1 IPNFYIQIQI
11 STTGANRNMPPRIPA
26 RLTAQCCTASIE
38 RSGPSS
44 LVGLFNALS
53 IQTRSASILASLSD
67 NPGAHQKRVR
77 VGRGPSSGKGKTSGR
92 GHKGQKQHGK
102 VKPWFQGG
110 QTPLVVQRGKLGF
123 ENFRAPILSEV
134 NLDKLQEWIDS
145 GRIDVTKQITPR
157 ELIQSNLIG
166 SIKDGIKL
174 LARGADSLKQPI
186 DIVVSRAS
194 ASAIGAVEKAGG
206 KIMTRYYTKQA
217 ITRLVNGKSF
227 HTDKPL
233 PTGPEH
239 VGPVLEE
246 IRKNGFSYRLPDPTA
261 RWDIEYYRDPAHR
274 GYMSHTLQPGESPSL
289 FFKVPPAQ
297 LSKQPRKKKK
307 GAKQEETKLWEK
319 SAILSSAFCQRGS
332 LRYVPPVPPMA
343 PSCFSTW
350 ALPKATPRAYYLP
363 QATKR
368 RHGRVRLGLGIQ
380 QTSQEETMSLFGTS
394 PPNESTPSTAPSMAR
409 SRNSLFDD
417 DGPITRSAS
426 DTLFNDDDD
435 FRGSGANSPWDL
447 PTPRKQQ
454 SRVDLLRGLLDGVEV
469 PDSYI
474 EAFDRATQEDGSG
487 NKVTSAGVTKTLAA
501 AKLGADDQ
509 AQIMGM
515 LAPAGHL
522 EPISR
527 NEFNVLLALIG
538 LAQEGEAVSLDGVD
552 ERRRNLPQPQLLSSS
567 ITKPVFPST
576 AELGAKPP
584 QKPDSPT
591 TSFNS
596 QPRARKPSMDGPE
609 DDPWSS
615 SDLHRNHNH
624 GDTLKSNG
632 TTHSDSRVN
641 GNGYGNSDAPDMHTR
656 TTSNFTTNTVTSTG
670 GAGPQSARG
679 SVSANP
685 GGWGYFDGNNA
696 GGFGDAPSNNP
707 TSPFGVPG
715 SEGRDPRI
723 NPTASHTRTISGGR
737 TGSAVEENIMVTLMP
752 EKEGV
757 FLFQH
762 HNYEVTS
769 SRRGSK
775 VIRRY
780 SDFVWLLD
788 CLHKRYPFRALPL
801 LPPKRVA
808 VNGNHLSNDG
818 AFIEKRRRGLARFL
832 NTIVRHPVLGQEQ
845 LVIMFLTVSTE
856 LSVWRKQAAISVVD
870 EFAGKPL
877 PADLEASLPP
887 TLEELFERT
896 RQGVKRSAELY
907 ISTCNIMDR
916 LVKRSEGVAAD
927 HGRMAMSLTSLT
939 EASSDTYATDTN
951 DVPLLNDGLV
961 AMSRHLQLTQ
971 SLMEDESK
979 AWDAGVLEDLKR
991 QRDALVSIRDL
1002 FDRRERLDKDNIPY
1016 LERRIQS
1023 NETKLAGL
1031 RSKPDGMIRPGEIEK
1046 VVEAIIKDKESIV
1059 NQHNRSIFVKEC
1071 IKDELIYFQQ
1081 TQFHVSRWN
1090 QDWAQERVKY
1100 SEMLADN
1107 WRRLMD
1113 ELEGM
1118 PLGD

>member
-1 IPNFYIQIQI
+1 
-11 STTGANRNMPPRIPA
+11 MPPRIPA
-26 RLTAQCCTASIE
+26 QLTAQCCRASIE
-38 RSGPSS
+38 KSNPSS
-44 LVGLFNALS
+44 LVGLFSALS
-53 IQTRSASILASLSD
+53 IQTRNASILASLSD
-67 NPGAHQKRVR
+67 NPGAHQKRIR
-77 VGRGPSSGKGKTSGR
+77 LGRGPSSGKGKTSGR
-92 GHKGQKQHGK
+92 GHNGQKQHGK

-123 ENFRAPILSEV
+123 DNLRAAIMSEV
-134 NLDKLQEWIDS
+134 NLDKLQEWIDA
-145 GRIDVTKQITPR
+145 GRIDVTQKITPK
-157 ELIQSNLIG
+157 ELIESNLIG
-166 SIKDGIKL
+166 TIKDGVKL

-194 ASAIGAVEKAGG
+194 ASAIEAVEKAGG

-217 ITRLVNGKSF
+217 ITRLVQGKSF

-239 VGPVLEE
+239 VGPVLEQV
-246 IRKNGFSYRLPDPTA
+246 RQKGFSYRLPDPTS

-289 FFKVPPAQ
+289 FFRVPPSQ
-297 LSKQPRKKKK
+297 LSKQQKKQK
-307 GAKQEETKLWEK
+307 GAKQEDTKL
-319 SAILSSAFCQRGS
+319 I
-332 LRYVPPVPPMA
+332 
-343 PSCFSTW
+343 
-350 ALPKATPRAYYLP
+350 
-363 QATKR
+363 
-368 RHGRVRLGLGIQ
+368 
-380 QTSQEETMSLFGTS
+380 TMSLFGTS
-394 PPNESTPSTAPSMAR
+394 PPNETSSSGNPSMAR
-409 SRNSLFDD
+409 SRNSLFDE
-417 DGPITRSAS
+417 DGPMTRSTS
-426 DTLFNDDDD
+426 DTLFNDDDLG
-435 FRGSGANSPWDL
+435 GSGAASPWDL

-454 SRVDLLRGLLDGVEV
+454 SRADVLRRLLDGVDV
-469 PDSYI
+469 SDTYI
-474 EAFDRATQEDGSG
+474 EAFDTAMREDGSSG
-487 NKVTSAGVTKTLAA
+487 KVTSSGVAKALAA
-501 AKLGADDQ
+501 AKLNADDQ
-509 AQIMGM
+509 AQIMGI
-515 LAPAGHL
+515 LAPGGNL
-522 EPISR
+522 DPIGR

-552 ERRRNLPQPQLLSSS
+552 ERRRRKLEQTYFPFPSISRHLPQPQLSS
-567 ITKPVFPST
+567 TVKKPIFPNT
-576 AELGAKPP
+576 AELAAKPP
-584 QKPDSPT
+584 QQPDPPSTPF
-591 TSFNS
+591 TSS
-596 QPRARKPSMDGPE
+596 RSRKLSMDGPE
-609 DDPWSS
+609 DDPWNSA
-615 SDLHRNHNH
+615 DVHKDHNH
-624 GDTLKSNG
+624 VETQKVNG
-632 TTHSDSRVN
+632 TGHTNATLN
-641 GNGYGNSDAPDMHTR
+641 GNGYSNPDAPDMHTR
-656 TTSNFTTNTVTSTG
+656 TTSNFTTTTVASA
-670 GAGPQSARG
+670 GAGSQSGG
-679 SVSANP
+679 SVSSNP
-685 GGWGYFDGNNA
+685 GGWGYFDGSNA
-696 GGFGDAPSNNP
+696 GGFGEPPSNNA
-707 TSPFGVPG
+707 TSPFGAGGAG
-715 SEGRDPRI
+715 SGEGRDLGSHPS
-723 NPTASHTRTISGGR
+723 ASHSRTISGSR
-737 TGSAVEENIMVTLMP
+737 TITSVDENILVTLMP

-832 NTIVRHPVLGQEQ
+832 NTLVRHPVLGQEQ
-845 LVIMFLTVSTE
+845 LVIMFLTVPTE

-870 EFAGKPL
+870 EFTGRPL
-877 PADLEASLPP
+877 PAGLEESLPP
-887 TLEELFERT
+887 SLNELFERT

-927 HGRMAMSLTSLT
+927 HGRLAMSLISLT
-939 EASSDTYATDTN
+939 ETSSETYATDTN
-951 DVPLLNDGLV
+951 DVPLLNDGLI
-961 AMSRHLQLTQ
+961 AMSKHLQTTQ

-991 QRDALVSIRDL
+991 QRDALVSLRDL

-1016 LERRIQS
+1016 LERRIQN

-1031 RSKPDGMIRPGEIEK
+1031 RSKPDGMVRPGEIEK

-1071 IKDELIYFQQ
+1071 IRDELIYFQQ

-1107 WRRLMD
+1107 WRRLLD
-1113 ELEGM
+1113 ELDGM

>member
-1 IPNFYIQIQI
+1 
-11 STTGANRNMPPRIPA
+11 MPPRIPV
-26 RLTAQCCTASIE
+26 RLTAQCCRASIE
-38 RSGPSS
+38 QSTHSS
-44 LVGLFNALS
+44 LAGLFSALS
-53 IQTRSASILASLSD
+53 IQTRSASILANLSD
-67 NPGAHQKRVR
+67 NPGAYQKRIR

-110 QTPLVVQRGKLGF
+110 QTPLIVQRGRLGF
-123 ENFRAPILSEV
+123 ENFRAPVLSEV
-134 NLDKLQEWIDS
+134 NLNKLQEWIDA
-145 GRIDVTKQITPR
+145 GRIDVTKKITPK
-157 ELIQSNLIG
+157 ELIQSNLVG
-166 SIKDGIKL
+166 TIKDGIKL
-174 LARGADSLKQPI
+174 LGRGAESLKQPI

-194 ASAIGAVEKAGG
+194 ASAIDAVEKAGG

-217 ITRLVNGKSF
+217 IKRLVEGKSF
-227 HTDKPL
+227 HTDRPL

-246 IRKNGFSYRLPDPTA
+246 VRKKGFHYRLPDPTA

-274 GYMSHTLQPGESPSL
+274 GYLSHTLQPGESPSL
-289 FFKVPPAQ
+289 FFRVPPAQ
-297 LSKQPRKKKK
+297 VSRQQKKQK
-307 GAKQEETKLWEK
+307 G
-319 SAILSSAFCQRGS
+319 QR
-332 LRYVPPVPPMA
+332 
-343 PSCFSTW
+343 
-350 ALPKATPRAYYLP
+350 
-363 QATKR
+363 
-368 RHGRVRLGLGIQ
+368 
-380 QTSQEETMSLFGTS
+380 MSLFGAS
-394 PPNESTPSTAPSMAR
+394 PPNDSSSSADPSMAR

-417 DGPITRSAS
+417 DGPMTRSTS
-426 DTLFNDDDD
+426 DTLFNDDD
-435 FRGSGANSPWDL
+435 FGGSRAASPWDL

-454 SRVDLLRGLLDGVEV
+454 SRADLLRRLLDGVEV
-469 PDSYI
+469 PDSYV
-474 EAFDRATQEDGSG
+474 EAFDRAVQEDGSG
-487 NKVTSAGVTKTLAA
+487 GKVTSPGVTKTLAA

-509 AQIMGM
+509 AQIMRI
-515 LAPAGHL
+515 LAPSGNL
-522 EPISR
+522 DPIGRS
-527 NEFNVLLALIG
+527 EFNVLMALIG
-538 LAQEGEAVSLDGVD
+538 LAQEGEVVSLDGVD
-552 ERRRNLPQPQLLSSS
+552 ERRYNLPQAQLLSSS
-567 ITKPVFPST
+567 IKKPIFPNAS
-576 AELGAKPP
+576 ELAAKPP
-584 QKPDSPT
+584 QRPESPPAPF
-591 TSFNS
+591 TSQS
-596 QPRARKPSMDGPE
+596 RARKPSMDGPE

-615 SDLHRNHNH
+615 SDLHRNHSHN
-624 GDTLKSNG
+624 DALKTNG
-632 TTHSDSRVN
+632 TSHADANVN
-641 GNGYGNSDAPDMHTR
+641 GNGYGHSDAPDMHSR
-656 TTSNFTTNTVTSTG
+656 TTSNFTTSAVGSTG
-670 GAGPQSARG
+670 GARSQPAGG
-679 SVSANP
+679 SVSSNP
-685 GGWGYFDGNNA
+685 GGWGYFDGNNVGDF
-696 GGFGDAPSNNP
+696 GGPSSNNP
-707 TSPFGVPG
+707 TNPFGGPG
-715 SEGRDPRI
+715 NGEGRDPGA
-723 NPTASHTRTISGGR
+723 NPIVSHSRTISGGR
-737 TGSAVEENIMVTLMP
+737 IGSMVEETIVVTLMP

-832 NTIVRHPVLGQEQ
+832 NTLVRHPVLGQEQ
-845 LVIMFLTVSTE
+845 LVIMFLTVPTE

-870 EFAGKPL
+870 EFAGRPL
-877 PADLEASLPP
+877 PPGLEESLPP
-887 TLEELFERT
+887 SLEELFERT

-927 HGRMAMSLTSLT
+927 HGRLAMSLTNLT

-961 AMSRHLQLTQ
+961 AMSKHLQTAQ

-1031 RSKPDGMIRPGEIEK
+1031 RAKPDGMVKSGEIEK

-1059 NQHNRSIFVKEC
+1059 NQHNRSVFVKEC
-1071 IKDELIYFQQ
+1071 VRDELVYFQQ

-1107 WRRLMD
+1107 WRRLLD